1 MPWTNCQPER
11 YYSLIMAS
19 ERMQRRIER
28 LLDQID
34 QAEVQ
39 GDWQS
44 VHRLAQDV
52 LKVDPDNGEAQVML
66 TLTLYSG
73 RC

>member
-1 MPWTNCQPER
+1 
-11 YYSLIMAS
+11 MAS